1 MIRFLTF
8 FITCILVIGY
18 AGRAFASDEWQY
30 WNEIKLKYSIG
41 EKLDAHFKIEQK
53 LLDDFNYFG
62 LHNYT
67 PGVVFKIN
75 KYFDFELNYKY
86 EREKGEKEWT
96 EEHRVAII
104 PIIKLEWMGNKFNIR
119 TRFEHRNL
127 EGESKWRWREKLK
140 IKRLIKIGVFE
151 FTPFLS
157 EEIFYDFKVNEFNQ
171 NRVATGISKM
181 ITKNSGID
189 LYYMRKNNKR
199 DGAWPGVNILG
210 TKFSLKF

>member
-8 FITCILVIGY
+8 FITFILVIGY

-30 WNEIKLKYSIG
+30 WNEIKLKHSIG

-53 LLDDFNYFG
+53 LVDDFNYFG
-62 LHNYT
+62 LHNYAL
-67 PGVVFKIN
+67 GVVFKIN

-104 PIIKLEWMGNKFNIR
+104 PITKLEWMGNKFNIK
-119 TRFEHRNL
+119 TRFEYRSL
-127 EGESKWRWREKLK
+127 EGESKWKWREKLK
-140 IKRLIKIGVFE
+140 IKRLIKIGVFK

-199 DGAWPGVNILG
+199 DGAWLGVNILG